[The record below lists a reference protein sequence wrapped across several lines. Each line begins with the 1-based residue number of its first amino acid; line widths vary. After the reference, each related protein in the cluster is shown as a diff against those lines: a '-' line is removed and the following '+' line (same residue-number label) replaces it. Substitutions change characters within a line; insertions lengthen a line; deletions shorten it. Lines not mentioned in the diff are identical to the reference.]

1 MKINGG
7 LQFIGDGTIANAAL
21 ENLAVAPTRSGA
33 IALVDGTF
41 AYVNALGE
49 LVEVA
54 SKSEVADLVDEVN
67 SKLDVTTGG
76 TITGA
81 TKFTGSAIFAGGASF
96 TGAASISVL
105 PSTANSIVNKS
116 YVDNLFESGIEWLEP
131 VKTITDTL
139 SMTFAEG
146 DRVIFET
153 DGKIYT
159 YSGGDLDGGVDP
171 VVGNSVFVDDL
182 NAGYRFDGTSWI
194 RFTGTG
200 SQTAGDGLT
209 ITGNV
214 LNVVGDNTMNISAD
228 SIGVKVGS
236 HFEVDTNGIKL
247 AGNFLSTLLRNTG
260 GAVTGNISSSAT
272 PTDGTHLVT
281 KDYVD
286 GQIANLATFREVYV
300 SSQAETTATIANTK
314 GSTALLVQV
323 LSSTGEVILP
333 DSIVITET
341 EITVTLAQ
349 ADTIRVFVMG

>member
-7 LQFIGDGTIANAAL
+7 LQFIGDGIVSNFAL
-21 ENLAVAPTRSGA
+21 ENLAVAPTRNGA

-41 AYVNALGE
+41 AYVNNAGE

-54 SKSEVADLVDEVN
+54 AKTEVADLVDAVN
-67 SKLDVTTGG
+67 SKLDVATGG

-81 TKFTGSAIFAGGASF
+81 TNFTGSAIFAGGASF
-96 TGAASISVL
+96 TNPATISVL
-105 PSTANSIVNKS
+105 PDTANSIVNKS
-116 YVDNLFESGIEWLEP
+116 YVDNLFESGIEWLQP

-159 YSGGDLDGGVDP
+159 YSGGDLTSVEPG
-171 VVGNSVFVDDL
+171 VGNSVFVDDL

-214 LNVVGDNTMNISAD
+214 LNVVGDNTMNISPD

-247 AGNFLSTLLRNTG
+247 AGDFLSTLLLNTG
-260 GAVTGNISSSAT
+260 GSVTGNISSSAT

-286 GQIANLATFREVYV
+286 GQIASVATFREVYV

-333 DSIVITET
+333 ESIVITESN
-341 EITVTLAQ
+341 ITVTLAQ
-349 ADTIRVFVMG
+349 ADTVRVFVMG

>member
-7 LQFIGDGTIANAAL
+7 LQFIGDGTISNAAL
-21 ENLAVAPTRSGA
+21 ENLTVAPTRNGA

-41 AYVNALGE
+41 AYVNAAGE

-54 SKSEVADLVDEVN
+54 SKIEVADLVDAVN
-67 SKLDVTTGG
+67 SKLDVAAGG

-81 TKFTGSAIFAGGASF
+81 TNFTGSAIFAGGASF
-96 TGAASISVL
+96 TEASTISVL
-105 PSTANSIVNKS
+105 PATANSIVNKS
-116 YVDNLFESGIEWLEP
+116 YVDDLFENGIEWLQP

-139 SMTFAEG
+139 SLTFEEG

-159 YSGGDLDGGVDP
+159 YSGGDLTSVDP
-171 VVGNSVFVDDL
+171 GVGNSVFVDDL
-182 NAGYRFDGTSWI
+182 NAGYRFDGTNWI

-214 LNVVGDNTMNISAD
+214 LNVVGDNTMTISPD

-247 AGNFLSTLLRNTG
+247 AGDFLSTLLLNTG

-286 GQIANLATFREVYV
+286 GQIASVATFREVYV
-300 SSQAETTATIANTK
+300 SSEAETTATVANTK

-333 DSIVITET
+333 ESIVITET
-341 EITVTLAQ
+341 DITVTLAQ
-349 ADTIRVFVMG
+349 ADTVRVFVMG

>member
-54 SKSEVADLVDEVN
+54 SKSEVADLVDAVN

-81 TKFTGSAIFAGGASF
+81 TNFTGSAIFAGGASF
-96 TGAASISVL
+96 TNPATISVL
-105 PSTANSIVNKS
+105 PDTANSIVNKS

-159 YSGGDLDGGVDP
+159 YSGGDLTSVDP
-171 VVGNSVFVDDL
+171 GVGNSVFVDDL
-182 NAGYRFDGTSWI
+182 NAGYRFDGASWI

-236 HFEVDTNGIKL
+236 HFKVDTNGIHL
-247 AGNFLSTLLRNTG
+247 AGDFLSTLLLNTG

-286 GQIANLATFREVYV
+286 GQIASVATFREVYV
-300 SSQAETTATIANTK
+300 SSQAETTATVANTK

>member
-49 LVEVA
+49 LVKVA
-54 SKSEVADLVDEVN
+54 SKSEVADLVDAVN

-81 TKFTGSAIFAGGASF
+81 TNFTGSAIFAGGASF
-96 TGAASISVL
+96 TDAATISVL
-105 PSTANSIVNKS
+105 PNTANSIVNKS

-131 VKTITDTL
+131 VKTFTDTF
-139 SMTFAEG
+139 SMTLVEG
-146 DRVIFET
+146 DRVIFKT

-159 YSGGDLDGGVDP
+159 YAGGELTGVAP
-171 VVGNSVFVDDL
+171 GVGNSVFVVDL
-182 NAGYRFDGTSWI
+182 NAGYRFDGTSWV

-236 HFEVDTNGIKL
+236 HFKVDTNGIHL
-247 AGNFLSTLLRNTG
+247 DGGFLSTLLLNTG

-286 GQIANLATFREVYV
+286 GQIASLATFRKVYV
-300 SSQAETTATIANTK
+300 SSHAETTATVANTK

-349 ADTIRVFVMG
+349 ADTIQVFVMG